1 MTDKE
6 LHRLKR
12 QDLLQLLVS
21 QGREAE
27 KMKQQIKELN
37 LLLQQSEDTCERLK
51 NRLDEKDKKIEKL
64 KARLDHKDE
73 RIHTLKDL
81 VERRRS
87 YRQIALEESG
97 SIAEAALRLN
107 GIFEAAQKAAD
118 QYIYNLQIL
127 SGEREAEENHDEEET
142 WLLAQIE
149 EELANGNDDVEQDDE
164 VSDNND
170 IEQDDEVTDNE
181 EVEQDNEDVEQ
192 DDEAVDDD
200 QSKKNDEIESIE
212 DTDEIA
218 PGDDIELKLDDED
231 ETENQDASESEH
243 DE

>member
-127 SGEREAEENHDEEET
+127 SGEREAEENHDEEEAL
-142 WLLAQIE
+142 LLAQIE
-149 EELANGNDDVEQDDE
+149 EELANGNDDV
-164 VSDNND
+164 
-170 IEQDDEVTDNE
+170 
-181 EVEQDNEDVEQ
+181 
-192 DDEAVDDD
+192 
-200 QSKKNDEIESIE
+200 
-212 DTDEIA
+212 
-218 PGDDIELKLDDED
+218 ELKLDDED